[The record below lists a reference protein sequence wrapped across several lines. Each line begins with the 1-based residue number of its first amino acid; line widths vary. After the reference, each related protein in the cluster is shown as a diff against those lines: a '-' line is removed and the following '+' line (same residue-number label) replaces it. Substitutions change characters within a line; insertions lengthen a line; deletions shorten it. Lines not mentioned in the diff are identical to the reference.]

1 MRLPMQSHSMIGHSS
16 ESSPSFTSTPERVAR
31 LADQWQTTVPTSRYA
46 VEIERLSTQD
56 CAPHDHI
63 SALTQRRTEWLPT
76 PLSPQQQSLQQRTNH
91 TSPTRAP
98 NTVRHATRSSPKKS
112 N

>member
-1 MRLPMQSHSMIGHSS
+1 MRLPMQSYSIVGHSS
-16 ESSPSFTSTPERVAR
+16 ESSPSFTSTPEGVAR
-31 LADQWQTTVPTSRYA
+31 LTDQWQATVSTSRYA

-63 SALTQRRTEWLPT
+63 SALTQRRTEWLPQ
-76 PLSPQQQSLQQRTNH
+76 PLSPQQQNSQQRTNH

-98 NTVRHATRSSPKKS
+98 NTVRNATRSSPR
-112 N
+112 